1 MPSSATLS
9 NFDSNIVLETTL
21 AQIAD
26 RIIALKLELPALLFL
41 QLHLPLTT
49 LAHTACLLCAPI
61 ASPLFGFERI
71 KAVEELLS
79 DRKNIERLIE
89 LIEKQNKGEG

>member
-1 MPSSATLS
+1 MPSSATVS
-9 NFDSNIVLETTL
+9 NFDSNIVPETT
-21 AQIAD
+21 IAHIAE

-49 LAHTACLLCAPI
+49 LAHTACLFCAPV
-61 ASPLFGFERI
+61 ASPLFGFERV

-79 DRKNIERLIE
+79 ERKNVERLIE
-89 LIEKQNKGEG
+89 LLEKKNRDEG